1 MIQIKYHIRRIGT
14 SAKLRKKRGAGVTI
28 SGAGAMLADE
38 ETEERAG
45 NVSAEMRDSRGEEV
59 LDVAVIGAGPAG
71 MTAALYAARSGL
83 RVAMFERI
91 SPGGQMAQT
100 EHLENYPGYAQ
111 STSGFELAMAM
122 QQQALAFGARLISE
136 EVVSV
141 DFRTNPKRIET
152 AFGDYRARS
161 VIVATGTRPARLGL
175 PLEAELQGKGLSYC
189 ATCDGNFF
197 RGCDVVVV
205 GGGNTAAADVLY
217 LSRVCHKVYLV
228 HRRDALRA
236 TAIYHKRL
244 EGIDNVEF
252 IWNSEVK
259 RFIAEDGMLAG
270 VHLEN
275 NRTGEVRDVGCQAVF
290 VAVGTEPNTGFLR
303 GALELDAAGYVVA
316 DEMGRTAVPGVYAA
330 GDVRAKE
337 LRQVVTA
344 VSDGANCASAAA
356 EFLAE

>member
-1 MIQIKYHIRRIGT
+1 MAGLAGLASPNDSNA
-14 SAKLRKKRGAGVTI
+14 SADGSSAG
-28 SGAGAMLADE
+28 MK
-38 ETEERAG
+38 
-45 NVSAEMRDSRGEEV
+45 DSRGDEA

-91 SPGGQMAQT
+91 FPGGQMAQT

-111 STSGFELAMAM
+111 STSGYELALVM
-122 QQQALAFGARLISE
+122 QKQADVFGARLISE

-141 DFRTNPKRIET
+141 DFRPGLKRIET

-161 VIVATGTRPARLGL
+161 VIIATGARPARLGL
-175 PLEAELQGKGLSYC
+175 PLEAELQGRGVSYC

-217 LSRVCHKVYLV
+217 LSRICHKVYLV
-228 HRRDALRA
+228 HRRDTLRA

-244 EGIDNVEF
+244 EGVDNVEF
-252 IWNSEVK
+252 LWNNEVK
-259 RFIAEDGMLAG
+259 RLIAEDGTLAG
-270 VHLEN
+270 VHLED
-275 NRTGEVRDVGCQAVF
+275 NRTGDVRDLECQALF
-290 VAVGTEPNTGFLR
+290 VAVGTEPNTDFLH
-303 GALELDAAGYVVA
+303 GALELDGAGYVVA

-356 EFLAE
+356 EFLAEQGGGAFV